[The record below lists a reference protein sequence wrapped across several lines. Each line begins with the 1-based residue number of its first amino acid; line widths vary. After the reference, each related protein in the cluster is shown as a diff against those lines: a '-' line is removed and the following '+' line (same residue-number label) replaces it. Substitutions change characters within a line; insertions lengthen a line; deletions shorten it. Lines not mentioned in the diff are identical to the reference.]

1 MQSISK
7 QKYYFGLDLGRER
20 DPSAISIIDSH
31 LLTKDERD
39 PRTYEWITEWRFH
52 VVHLERIPLGNSYV
66 DVAAYVSDLLHQ
78 YPLARNSHL
87 VFDATGG
94 GLTFYDLLRTK
105 ILPTKIHAVTFTGSG
120 EPRQDGERWSI
131 PKALLIS
138 HLHTLFAT
146 GRLRISSHLALADRL
161 LDELSSLQLRFTASG
176 HDTYEPDSSTKHDDL
191 AMATALAAFFPV
203 HSNSAIFPR
212 LKGFHPNLG
221 PNQ

>member
-1 MQSISK
+1 MQTISK
-7 QKYYFGLDLGRER
+7 QQYYLGADLGRER
-20 DPSAISIIDSH
+20 DYSALCLIDAH

-39 PRTYEWITEWRFH
+39 PCTFNWITEWRFH

-66 DVAAYVSDLLHQ
+66 DVASYISDLLHQ

-105 ILPTKIHAVTFTGSG
+105 IIPAKLRAVTFTGTG
-120 EPRQDGERWSI
+120 DPRQDGDRWWI
-131 PKALLIS
+131 PKSLLLA

-146 GRLRISSHLALADRL
+146 GHLHISSHLPLADRL
-161 LDELSSLQLRFTASG
+161 LGELSSLQLRFTSSG
-176 HDTYEPDSSTKHDDL
+176 HDTYEPDSSSKHDDL

-203 HSNSAIFPR
+203 HSNSSIFPR

-221 PNQ
+221 PSP